1 MFKLSRWALAALAL
15 IAFDVYSPAF
25 GQTYPSR
32 PITIVVPLAA
42 GTGMDVIA
50 RMYGEKLSQSLGKPV
65 IIENKPGASL
75 MLAAVAVA
83 TAPPDGH
90 TLLISTS
97 SAMSINPTLFKKIN
111 YDPEKDFAPVSWY
124 LKSPFILVVNP
135 ALPIQSVP
143 DLIKYA
149 KASAVPLAYSSP
161 GPGVAQHLSIE
172 FMKQRFGLD
181 MNHIPY
187 RSTPQSLVDIS
198 TGQVHLAFAEAGAS
212 LPLIKDGRLR
222 ALAVSALTR
231 LPVLPDVP
239 PFAEASGAADFE
251 AVSWHMLLAPAKT
264 PREIVVKLHEEMKRI
279 MSDKD
284 MQQRMALLGL
294 IPIDPPSIEVTE
306 QYLKSEKAKW
316 SALVKKLGLEGSQ

>member
-1 MFKLSRWALAALAL
+1 MFQLVRWALAALAL
-15 IAFDVYSPAF
+15 TALGAASPAL
-25 GQTYPSR
+25 GQAYPSR

-83 TAPPDGH
+83 NAPADGH

-97 SAMSINPTLFKKIN
+97 SAMSINPTLFKQIN

-143 DLIKYA
+143 DLIKFA
-149 KASAVPLAYSSP
+149 KASATPLTYSSP

-181 MNHIPY
+181 INHIPY
-187 RSTPQSLVDIS
+187 RSTPQSMVDIS
-198 TGQVHLAFAEAGAS
+198 TGVVHLAFAEAGAS
-212 LPLIKDGRLR
+212 LPLIRDGRLR

-231 LPVLPDVP
+231 LPVLPDVL

-294 IPIDPPSIEVTE
+294 IPIDPPSIEVTV
-306 QYLKSEKAKW
+306 QYLKSEKEKW
-316 SALVKKLGLEGSQ
+316 SALVKKLGLAGSQ